1 MGRGGGR
8 GVVAGGRRRGGG
20 GAALA
25 GETGERADDLG
36 GGGGGAFARADF
48 KLEGELVLGGIA
60 GTALEAGFTG
70 EPVRGGTGGD
80 GRDGEEAGLAART
93 GGGALRGGGGAVVG
107 FGAFAVVVFCL
118 AGNEGVARTGAGA
131 VGLAALGTTGGRARL
146 GAFANVSDAAGFS
159 FGIPPAKR
167 PPSCGGPPLEGSLI
181 EGDAPNGALIPPP
194 PPPPP
199 PPFGPSTTGALR
211 SLVSAFFS
219 LLPA

>member
-25 GETGERADDLG
+25 GETGERVDNLG
-36 GGGGGAFARADF
+36 GGGGGAFARV
-48 KLEGELVLGGIA
+48 EGEPVLGGIA
-60 GTALEAGFTG
+60 GTALEANFTG
-70 EPVRGGTGGD
+70 EPMRGGTGGD
-80 GRDGEEAGLAART
+80 GRDGEEDGLAART
-93 GGGALRGGGGAVVG
+93 GGGALRGGGGAVVV
-107 FGAFAVVVFCL
+107 FGASVVVFCL

-131 VGLAALGTTGGRARL
+131 VGLGTTGGRARL
-146 GAFANVSDAAGFS
+146 GAFANASGAACFS

-181 EGDAPNGALIPPP
+181 EGDVSNGAIPPP
-194 PPPPP
+194 PPPLLPTL
-199 PPFGPSTTGALR
+199 PFGPSTTGALR